1 MDGSGPCHR
10 RGRVVTSAHM
20 RKRRRR
26 AYALI
31 TKKGKVLLVRNRRGR
46 WTLPGGR
53 AFETEKLRETVKREV
68 KEETGV
74 SIKLKDKVSGNHVRR
89 HRRPCNKCIVYE
101 ASIKKGEPKPKRE
114 IVEIGWMKPDKAVKK
129 LHAYRRK
136 EIRRILAKVG

>member
-1 MDGSGPCHR
+1 MGPGPRHR
-10 RGRVVTSAHM
+10 HRPAVPSSHM

-31 TKKGKVLLVRNRRGR
+31 TKKGKVLLVKNRRGS

-74 SIKLKDKVSGNHVRR
+74 SVKLKNKVSGNHIRR

-101 ASIKKGEPKPKRE
+101 ASIKKGDPKPKRE
-114 IVEIGWMKPDKAVKK
+114 IVEIAWVKPDKAVKK
-129 LHAYRRK
+129 LRAYRRK